1 MMKNKKGYV
10 ILALLAIICI
20 AALSG
25 KLFTNVSAK
34 GNTVRCY
41 TQIMVE
47 EGDSLWSI
55 AAEHM
60 PEGYNIY
67 DYIDEL
73 KMLNHIDGDIIKA
86 GYKLT
91 VFYEQ
96 PVG

>member
-1 MMKNKKGYV
+1 MMKNKKSYV

-20 AALSG
+20 ATLSG
-25 KLFTNVSAK
+25 KLLLNVNAK
-34 GNTVRCY
+34 DNTVRCY

-55 AAEHM
+55 ATEHM
-60 PEGYNIY
+60 PEGYDVF

-73 KMLNHIDGDIIKA
+73 KMLNHIDGNIVKA

-96 PVG
+96 PVS

>member
-1 MMKNKKGYV
+1 MKNRKSYI
-10 ILALLAIICI
+10 ILVLLAIICI
-20 AALSG
+20 AAFSG
-25 KLFTNVSAK
+25 KLFINVNAK
-34 GNTVRCY
+34 DNTVRCY

-60 PEGYNIY
+60 PEGYDVY

-73 KMLNHIDGDIIKA
+73 KMLNHIDGDIVKA